1 MERGVCIVIN
11 GSCFLLAGE
20 QTVPFNVEPA
30 KRPRRQDWPGE
41 LCENG
46 SFYFAKKEIIEKEGH
61 LQVKVVV
68 MMVLVHIQ
76 FIMTL
81 KKQPEV
87 KSCLVYSWLASTLN
101 THL

>member
-1 MERGVCIVIN
+1 MSKSRQLLCVNNSLMERGVCIVIN

-20 QTVPFNVEPA
+20 QTVPFNLEPA

-46 SFYFAKKEIIEKEGH
+46 SFYFAKKELIEKEGH

-68 MMVLVHIQ
+68 MMVVVHIW
-76 FIMTL
+76 FKMTIMTL
-81 KKQPEV
+81 
-87 KSCLVYSWLASTLN
+87 
-101 THL
+101 